1 MQVYYGFMC
10 NNTLRDI
17 YLVAITVIGCLT
29 IMVTMLPVFQTVK
42 YHKFRAS
49 MFFGMGVS
57 GVVPCIHKL
66 FLHSTEPGAIKTLTL
81 EVLMGMLYAAG
92 AVVYATR
99 IPERWA
105 PGKFDIA
112 GNSHQLF
119 HMLVVAGAYVHY
131 QAGLMYLRW
140 RDANGC
146 DFETWGQSIFFFFFF
161 GHLYF
166 YQWETVEITSLQ
178 GQLPLW
184 TKLLSLWSSIPVSG
198 LKVLVILIILVKV
211 IFKFLMQEDDV
222 CCHICSGCWGT
233 KQKLAAQICSW
244 NCVAKIK
251 RKLVSFWNNTDIGS
265 LIHLAEFLE
274 QSNLRIPSSDM
285 HSPWLTLAT
294 TAGPSSVT
302 QVLI

>member
-1 MQVYYGFMC
+1 MFPSQGRTLSILNMNSEFSNYIVIKEIYGVCCMQVYYGFMC

-81 EVLMGMLYAAG
+81 EVLMGMLYATG

-146 DFETWGQSIFFFFFF
+146 DFET
-161 GHLYF
+161 
-166 YQWETVEITSLQ
+166 
-178 GQLPLW
+178 
-184 TKLLSLWSSIPVSG
+184 
-198 LKVLVILIILVKV
+198 
-211 IFKFLMQEDDV
+211 
-222 CCHICSGCWGT
+222 
-233 KQKLAAQICSW
+233 
-244 NCVAKIK
+244 
-251 RKLVSFWNNTDIGS
+251 
-265 LIHLAEFLE
+265 
-274 QSNLRIPSSDM
+274 
-285 HSPWLTLAT
+285 
-294 TAGPSSVT
+294 
-302 QVLI
+302 